1 MMPLAR
7 SAEDTAA
14 QQTKQKKKDDK
25 NLKQQHDMFCLC
37 LSVVYDR
44 HIIYIYTHTT
54 VQYLRWI
61 PRLILCELFV

>member
-1 MMPLAR
+1 MPLAR

-44 HIIYIYTHTT
+44 HIIYIYTHTHDST
-54 VQYLRWI
+54 VSSLDSPI
-61 PRLILCELFV
+61 DFM